1 MIIGFN
7 LAPNFYAFINVL
19 EVVSMP
25 SNIYFHYNT
34 ILGFATR
41 LHDYVLVR
49 KDIREYWL
57 FSC

>member
-1 MIIGFN
+1 MHDY

-25 SNIYFHYNT
+25 SNIYFHYNI